1 MLSDNDVNEKWNELF
16 TVLVRTAQITRYEDI
31 EIAQL
36 APLLTSLGL
45 IQPFNW
51 NAWGQPVPAPHEM
64 WQLSIFD
71 CIRHITRFVRADRF
85 NEGVLH
91 GAVRSGALPIL
102 CMVAFQRTSGQ
113 TAPALEDL
121 EDVVAN

>member
-1 MLSDNDVNEKWNELF
+1 MSDNDVNEKWNELF
-16 TVLVRTAQITRYEDI
+16 TVLVRTAQLTQPDI
-31 EIAQL
+31 LEISQL
-36 APLLTSLGL
+36 NGSLAALNL

-51 NAWGQPVPAPHEM
+51 NAWAQPVPAAHEM

-71 CIRHITRFVRADRF
+71 CIRHITRFVRAERF

-113 TAPALEDL
+113 MAPALG
-121 EDVVAN
+121 DVVKN

>member
-16 TVLVRTAQITRYEDI
+16 TVLVRTAQLTQPDI
-31 EIAQL
+31 LEISQL
-36 APLLTSLGL
+36 NGSLAALHL

-64 WQLSIFD
+64 WQLTIFD

-113 TAPALEDL
+113 MAPALG
-121 EDVVAN
+121 DVVKN